1 MSPQKFSEDI
11 PIAPQIV
18 IHPLWY
24 IILKK
29 GGVKITKKI
38 FISSPLPYLLLV
50 LSIFLLFLKSNF
62 VLWSILAF
70 VLTTINL
77 IDKKNENQDEK
88 ELILAKKG

>member
-1 MSPQKFSEDI
+1 M
-11 PIAPQIV
+11 
-18 IHPLWY
+18 
-24 IILKK
+24 
-29 GGVKITKKI
+29 KITKKI